1 MRDVQLRTELDCRYS
16 RIGRELHCWYTRRE
30 RLAKRVRQAFEY
42 KLIHPLEV
50 FVVHRGQSV
59 FPQYPRGVERTL
71 RIRRLSL
78 LPASAQE
85 PAFPSEID
93 YLLPVARA
101 HTHGHVVT
109 RGVSEQGGVPSLF
122 APREMERWDRERWRA
137 V

>member
-1 MRDVQLRTELDCRYS
+1 M
-16 RIGRELHCWYTRRE
+16 GRELRCWYTRRA
-30 RLAKRVRQAFEY
+30 RLTKRVRQASEY
-42 KLIHPLEV
+42 KLIHRLKV
-50 FVVHRGQSV
+50 FVVRRGQSV
-59 FPQYPRGVERTL
+59 LFPQYPRGGEHTL
-71 RIRRLSL
+71 PIRRLSL

-122 APREMERWDRERWRA
+122 APREKERWDRERWRA